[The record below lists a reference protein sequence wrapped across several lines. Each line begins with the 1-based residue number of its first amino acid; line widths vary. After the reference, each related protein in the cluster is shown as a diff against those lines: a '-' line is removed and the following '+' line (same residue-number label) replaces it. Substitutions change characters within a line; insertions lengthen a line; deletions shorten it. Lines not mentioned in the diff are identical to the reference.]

1 MPFPIVV
8 VVVVVLDLCGVRHVD
23 RIKYRREEN

>member
-1 MPFPIVV
+1 MPFPI